1 MPQAVHFS
9 GSIRAKKCC
18 TVTAPAG
25 HFLAQRPQ
33 PMQLTAQPFLAAGPF
48 CVLPQTTR
56 ACFLPAG
63 CRLRIPR
70 GQTATHLPQP
80 TQFSLKTLTSP
91 FCTCK
96 PLNSQAVTQ
105 SPRPKQLFWQS
116 FCPPNAAAAA
126 LGGQKLCQNSCLGLG
141 DCVTACEFNGLQVQ
155 NGLVSV
161 LSENC
166 VGCGRCVAVC
176 PRGILSLHPAGK
188 KHARVVCG
196 NTQKGP
202 AAKKGCAVS
211 CIGCGLCA
219 KKCPAG
225 AVTVQ
230 HFLARI
236 DPEKCTACGNCVAA
250 CPQKVIVLQ

>member
-1 MPQAVHFS
+1 MACNCFTKTVLKKGYCNTITFCGQAAAQLPQAVHFS
-9 GSIRAKKCC
+9 GSMWAKKCC

-33 PMQLTAQPFLAAGPF
+33 PMQLTAQPFFAAGPF

-63 CRLRIPR
+63 CRLSTPR

-126 LGGQKLCQNSCLGLG
+126 QEERP
-141 DCVTACEFNGLQVQ
+141 V
-155 NGLVSV
+155 
-161 LSENC
+161 
-166 VGCGRCVAVC
+166 
-176 PRGILSLHPAGK
+176 
-188 KHARVVCG
+188 
-196 NTQKGP
+196 
-202 AAKKGCAVS
+202 
-211 CIGCGLCA
+211 
-219 KKCPAG
+219 
-225 AVTVQ
+225 
-230 HFLARI
+230 
-236 DPEKCTACGNCVAA
+236 
-250 CPQKVIVLQ
+250 